1 MAINPDFGGNVTD
14 DSVVNEVIDTVLK
27 RHRQGMEK
35 FGKTMEEN
43 ERPFDQ
49 WIEELVEEL
58 LDAVHYAIKA
68 KKIIEKFKAK
78 NQTLEKMLA
87 TFKEET
93 FKAVTEQTLPPGT
106 QPGGADWDGGPKPD
120 EDWDNPP
127 ERDPA
132 SVQKNTDTELKD
144 KVSSDNW
151 YEAQRVEP
159 PPKGNPKN
167 ENKKEDK
174 T

>member
-93 FKAVTEQTLPPGT
+93 FKAVTKQTLPPGT

-132 SVQKNTDTELKD
+132 SVQENTDKE
-144 KVSSDNW
+144 KVSSENW
-151 YEAQRVEP
+151 YEAQGVEP
-159 PPKGNPKN
+159 PPKDNPKN

>member
-78 NQTLEKMLA
+78 NQTLEKIY
-87 TFKEET
+87 
-93 FKAVTEQTLPPGT
+93 
-106 QPGGADWDGGPKPD
+106 
-120 EDWDNPP
+120 
-127 ERDPA
+127 R
-132 SVQKNTDTELKD
+132 
-144 KVSSDNW
+144 
-151 YEAQRVEP
+151 R
-159 PPKGNPKN
+159 
-167 ENKKEDK
+167 NKLWQIVH
-174 T
+174 